1 MNLTFPQFWNLLSL
15 YSWFNNSNKKL
26 IYRRD
31 SARCECRNPRP
42 CLSIIYPSAVY
53 NLHPLNSHTHY
64 LVIYLFISIC
74 VKNASPSLHIH
85 TTSLFQMDGKRRL
98 GSGGHASV
106 SGCPEHWT
114 IQSWT
119 QIRTKLHRMIT
130 MHARPRQTDGR
141 TDRRGDIMAIAQRF
155 VLWTHRA
162 LIMPTAICH
171 RHH

>member
-53 NLHPLNSHTHY
+53 NLHPLNSHTYY

-106 SGCPEHWT
+106 SSAQNIGLSNRELKSALNCTVWSQCTLVPD
-114 IQSWT
+114 
-119 QIRTKLHRMIT
+119 RR
-130 MHARPRQTDGR
+130 TDGQ
-141 TDRRGDIMAIAQRF
+141 TGGGT
-155 VLWTHRA
+155 LWQ
-162 LIMPTAICH
+162 
-171 RHH
+171 